1 MIRDPFYRRRL
12 PRALMICRAHIQLTL
27 IAFGL
32 AAVGCAGHPRLL
44 HPGTIQQQR
53 LRATIHDP
61 YPDPDLGPKDGG
73 SARPRDYQEPLPEP
87 VRNRLYVDSWWW
99 R

>member
-1 MIRDPFYRRRL
+1 MIRNPSFRRRQ
-12 PRALMICRAHIQLTL
+12 PRALMICRANILLTL
-27 IAFGL
+27 VASSL
-32 AAVGCAGHPRLL
+32 VAVGCAGHPRLL

-61 YPDPDLGPKDGG
+61 YPDPNLGPYYDG
-73 SARPRDYQEPLPEP
+73 SRPREYLEPLPEP